1 MNTLAKLIYENYEI
15 EETLFELLLNA
26 ENDCKKYYQES
37 AVTAE
42 YNQIKV
48 LRAMQKN
55 NLSDI
60 HLNGSTGYGYGDI
73 GRNTLEL
80 VYADLF
86 KSETALVRVQIV
98 SGTHAIALALLGNL
112 NRGEELISVTGRPY
126 DTLAK
131 VIGLH
136 EEYGSL
142 KHKGVDYTEISLTSN
157 GKIDIENIIKKIN
170 PHTKM
175 LLFQRSR
182 GYEWRPSF
190 SITELKYAIKAIK
203 AKHPNLIC
211 LVDNC
216 YGEFVETQEPIEI
229 GADLVA
235 GSLIKNPGG
244 GLALT
249 GGYIAGSSELVRR
262 AAIRLSA
269 PGIGSEVGAS
279 LNFNR
284 TAFQGLFM
292 APMIVGEALKG
303 AILAARFFEL
313 LGYPVLPAYNE
324 RRTDIIQ
331 AIRLGSKDLM
341 GAFCRGL
348 QRACPLDSQA
358 TPEPE
363 LLPGYEHEVI
373 MAGGT
378 FIQGSSIELSADG
391 PIRPPYEI
399 FLQGG
404 LTLSHVKIG
413 LLLAAQEMR
422 RRNL

>member
-1 MNTLAKLIYENYEI
+1 MKDLVKVLNETYQIDDYLIDTLDRAESDCAIFHQNTSNSVVI
-15 EETLFELLLNA
+15 
-26 ENDCKKYYQES
+26 
-37 AVTAE
+37 
-42 YNQIKV
+42 NQIKV
-48 LRAMQKN
+48 LKAFQNN

-73 GRNTLEL
+73 GRNTLEK
-80 VYADLF
+80 VFADIF
-86 KSETALVRVQIV
+86 KSEKALVRVQIV
-98 SGTHAIALALLGNL
+98 SGTHAIALAMLGNL
-112 NRGEELISVTGRPY
+112 SNDEELISATGRPY

-131 VIGLH
+131 VIGLNG
-136 EEYGSL
+136 EYGSL
-142 KHKGVDYTEISLTSN
+142 EHYGVKYTEVPLNNKN
-157 GKIDIENIIKKIN
+157 GIDIETILEKITPN
-170 PHTKM
+170 TKM
-175 LLFQRSR
+175 IFFQRSR

-190 SITELKYAIKAIK
+190 SINELEQAIKAIK
-203 AKHPNLIC
+203 NRHSAIIC

-216 YGEFVETQEPIEI
+216 YGEFVETKEPIEI
-229 GADLVA
+229 GADLAA

-249 GGYIAGSSELVRR
+249 GGYLVGREEFVNR

-269 PGIGSEVGAS
+269 PGIGLGVGAS

-292 APMIVGEALKG
+292 APMIVGEAIKG
-303 AILAARFFEL
+303 AILGARFFEL
-313 LGYPVLPAYNE
+313 LGYPVLPSYNIK
-324 RRTDIIQ
+324 RTDIIQ
-331 AIRLGSKDLM
+331 AIRLGSKELM
-341 GAFCRGL
+341 CAFCCGL

-358 TPEPE
+358 TPEPDM
-363 LLPGYEHEVI
+363 LPGYEHEVI

-391 PIRPPYEI
+391 PIRPPYDI

-413 LLLAAQEMR
+413 LLLAAQEIKR
-422 RRNL
+422 RD